1 MGMGAWAWGHAH
13 GGMHMG
19 TCTWGHGHGGM
30 HMGACTWG
38 HGHGGMHMGACTWGH
53 AHGGMHMGAWAWG
66 GRMLLDAYAR
76 RMHYVSLERSHLPC
90 TREQRL
96 SELEDGDLSEGAG
109 GRAPLC
115 D

>member
-1 MGMGAWAWGHAH
+1 MH
-13 GGMHMG
+13 GPIPRVHPMSVHWTRMQ
-19 TCTWGHGHGGM
+19 TGG
-30 HMGACTWG
+30 C
-38 HGHGGMHMGACTWGH
+38 MHMGACTWGH